1 MSKFTKIW
9 LIIAASLVIIGV
21 TIFAGVMSV
30 LKWDFKFFST
40 TKLETNTYE
49 ISESYKNISVVTDT
63 ADITFLPTESEKT
76 SVMCKEHQNLNHS
89 VTVKDGTLT
98 IELVDSRAWYQY
110 IGNFGGSSIEVY
122 LPEKEYGALSAKV
135 TTGDIELQKEFSFES
150 IELIGSTGDVYCS
163 ASASG
168 KINIKRS
175 TGDIRLENLC
185 ADSLDLSVS
194 TGKINLSSV
203 NAKNDISLRTT
214 TGDIKLNEIT
224 CKDLT
229 SNGTTSDITLIG
241 VVAESRF
248 NIKTD
253 TGDVSFDGCDAS
265 EIFVNTDTGYVKGSL
280 LSDKIFFATTDTG
293 KVEVPHST
301 TGGKCEITTDT
312 GDIKI
317 YIQ

>member
-9 LIIAASLVIIGV
+9 LIIAASLVLIGA

-40 TKLETNTYE
+40 TKFETNTYE

-63 ADITFLPTESEKT
+63 TDITFLPTESEKT
-76 SVMCKEHQNLNHS
+76 SVVCNEHQNLNHS
-89 VTVKDGTLT
+89 VTVKDDTLT

-110 IGNFGGSSIEVY
+110 IGNFGDSSIEVY

-175 TGDIRLENLC
+175 TGDIHLDGIS
-185 ADSLDLSVS
+185 ADSLELSCN
-194 TGKINLSSV
+194 TGKIHLSSV
-203 NAKNDISLRTT
+203 KVENDISLCTS
-214 TGDIKLNEIT
+214 TGDKVLNNVT
-224 CKDLT
+224 CKNLT
-229 SNGTTSDITLIG
+229 SKGSTSDTDLCNVI
-241 VVAESRF
+241 AEGIF
-248 NIKTD
+248 NIETD